1 VSLAFWR
8 TLAAAYLASVQVQDG
23 RTPLIWAASGG
34 HAECM
39 QLLVEYAPK
48 VMYHMMT
55 ADLRL
60 IEQCY
65 ILANACAVACFCFQ
79 RVLIP

>member
-8 TLAAAYLASVQVQDG
+8 TLAAAYLASVQDQDG

-48 VMYHMMT
+48 VMYHVMT
-55 ADLRL
+55 ADLLL

-65 ILANACAVACFCFQ
+65 DFGKRLCC
-79 RVLIP
+79 RVFLF